1 MPTAEQNTVSLKT
14 SVFGL
19 LDEAPMTPLH
29 YCYWLLASGGTLLDG
44 FSVVA
49 LGIAIPLL
57 KQDMTITPVL
67 IGLIGSAL
75 VLGAVLGATPCLFKF
90 VLFSDGMRKS
100 SGGHESPDADK
111 GHQGKQSIP
120 MRPGA
125 EEQRRC
131 RKSHRVSRRL

>member
-49 LGIAIPLL
+49 LGIHPPPQARHDDYSSTDRPDRLSPGAWCCAWGNAGRHRGGSNRPQACVYCGYGNSGGRL
-57 KQDMTITPVL
+57 
-67 IGLIGSAL
+67 SAL
-75 VLGAVLGATPCLFKF
+75 RSGSRPCISWLASF
-90 VLFSDGMRKS
+90 
-100 SGGHESPDADK
+100 
-111 GHQGKQSIP
+111 
-120 MRPGA
+120 
-125 EEQRRC
+125 
-131 RKSHRVSRRL
+131 